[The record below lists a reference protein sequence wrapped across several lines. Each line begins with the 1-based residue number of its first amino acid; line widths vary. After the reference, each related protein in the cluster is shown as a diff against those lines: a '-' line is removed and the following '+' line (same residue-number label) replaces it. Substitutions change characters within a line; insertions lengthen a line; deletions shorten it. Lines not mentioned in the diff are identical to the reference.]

1 MSPSKNN
8 KKRLFI
14 IDGYATLY
22 RAHYALI
29 RNPLTTTAG
38 IPTSAVFG
46 FANQV
51 FQLLE
56 EENPD
61 YIVAAFDSKGKNFR
75 HELYTDYKA
84 NRSAMPDEIQTQ
96 LPYLWELLDG
106 MNIPVLRI
114 EGVEADDIIGTVAKM
129 CEKDD
134 LQCNIVSGDKDFMQ
148 LINDKTLLYA
158 PQARRREKE
167 VFNAQKVSEKWGVGP
182 EHIIDLLGLMGDS
195 SDNVPGV
202 EGVGPVTAKKLI
214 QKFGSMEKIY
224 ENIDQIENEKMREKL
239 LNNKDNAFLSKQ
251 LVTILTDVTVDASLS
266 DFEKKEANNKKLESI
281 FKELEFTGLL
291 KKIGSDT
298 SISPET
304 VQRKKEY
311 DLITSLDRLQSFADS
326 IKEGE
331 WLSVDL
337 ETTSVNPMIAEI
349 VGFSFSVKKDTGVYV
364 PIHFKDKVDNLFGD
378 NDLEIAINILKPVL
392 ENEKIP
398 KTGQNIKYDALIMKR
413 FGIDLQGIEF
423 DTMIAAH
430 LINPNA
436 RSYKLDNLSLSHLN
450 YKMVPIQD
458 LIGSGRN
465 QITMDQVDL
474 ADITFYA
481 AEDADVVIELTDIFL
496 KELKKQD
503 LYSYFKEI
511 EIDLLPVLIDMQFHG
526 IFVDRNYLLSRSK
539 EIGIKLDALEKS
551 IVKLA
556 GKEFNLNSSQQLAEI
571 LFDQLNLPMIKKR
584 STAEAILT
592 KLKEYH
598 ELPSLILGYRKLFKL
613 KNTYLDPIP
622 NNINEITNRVHSSFN
637 QTMTATGRLSTSS
650 PNFQNIPIRTE
661 DGKEVRKAIKAQSD
675 DYQILSA
682 DYSQIEL
689 RVMAHLSKD
698 EALTKALNDGEDIH
712 TFTAKNVFNVK
723 EDQDVLP
730 EMRRIAKIVNFG
742 IMYGAGSFRLS
753 QELGIPFAESKKI
766 IDVYFEKYKGIKQ
779 YMENT
784 KLLVKKDKSVQT
796 LLGRKR
802 AVWDS
807 DSQNQVRR
815 DAAERMAI
823 NMPIQGTAAE
833 MIKLAMIRIDK
844 DLKENNL
851 KSKLI
856 LQIHDELLLEVHNN
870 EIDYVTEMV
879 VKHMKDAM
887 DLDVPIEIDCGVG
900 SSWYEAH

>member
-1 MSPSKNN
+1 MSPSTNN

-22 RAHYALI
+22 RSHYALI

-129 CEKDD
+129 CEKDN

-167 VFNAQKVSEKWGVGP
+167 IFNAQKVSEKWGVGP

-214 QKFGSMEKIY
+214 QKFGSMENIY
-224 ENIDQIENEKMREKL
+224 ENIDQIENEKMKEKL
-239 LNNKDNAFLSKQ
+239 LNSKESAFLSKQ
-251 LVTILTDVTVDASLS
+251 LVTILTDVKVDASLS
-266 DFEKKEANNKKLESI
+266 DFEKKEVNNTKLESI

-291 KKIGSDT
+291 KKIGSGT
-298 SISPET
+298 NISPET
-304 VQRKKEY
+304 VKRKKEY

-326 IKEGE
+326 IQEGE

-378 NDLEIAINILKPVL
+378 NDLEVATNILKPVL

-430 LINPNA
+430 LIDPNA

-496 KELKKQD
+496 KELKKQN
-503 LYSYFKEI
+503 LYSYFKNI

-539 EIGIKLDALEKS
+539 EIGIRLDALKKS

-556 GKEFNLNSSQQLAEI
+556 GQEFNLNSSQQLAEI

-584 STAEAILT
+584 STAEAILA

-675 DYQILSA
+675 DLS
-682 DYSQIEL
+682 
-689 RVMAHLSKD
+689 
-698 EALTKALNDGEDIH
+698 G
-712 TFTAKNVFNVK
+712 
-723 EDQDVLP
+723 
-730 EMRRIAKIVNFG
+730 
-742 IMYGAGSFRLS
+742 
-753 QELGIPFAESKKI
+753 
-766 IDVYFEKYKGIKQ
+766 
-779 YMENT
+779 
-784 KLLVKKDKSVQT
+784 
-796 LLGRKR
+796 
-802 AVWDS
+802 
-807 DSQNQVRR
+807 
-815 DAAERMAI
+815 
-823 NMPIQGTAAE
+823 
-833 MIKLAMIRIDK
+833 
-844 DLKENNL
+844 
-851 KSKLI
+851 
-856 LQIHDELLLEVHNN
+856 
-870 EIDYVTEMV
+870 
-879 VKHMKDAM
+879 
-887 DLDVPIEIDCGVG
+887 
-900 SSWYEAH
+900 

>member
-148 LINDKTLLYA
+148 LINDQTLLYA

-266 DFEKKEANNKKLESI
+266 DFEKKEANNTKLESI

-304 VQRKKEY
+304 VQREKEY

-378 NDLEIAINILKPVL
+378 NDLEIATNILKPVL

-465 QITMDQVDL
+465 QITMDQVAL

-503 LYSYFKEI
+503 LYSYFKDI

-526 IFVDRNYLLSRSK
+526 IFVDRNYLLSRSE

-551 IVKLA
+551 IIKLA

-637 QTMTATGRLSTSS
+637 QTMTATGRLSTST

-698 EALTKALNDGEDIH
+698 EALTKALNSGEDIH

-779 YMENT
+779 YMEDT

-879 VKHMKDAM
+879 VKHMKNAM

>member
-148 LINDKTLLYA
+148 LINDQTLLYA

-266 DFEKKEANNKKLESI
+266 DFEKKEANNTKLESI

-378 NDLEIAINILKPVL
+378 NDLEIATNILKPVL

-465 QITMDQVDL
+465 QITMDQVAL

-496 KELKKQD
+496 KELKKQE
-503 LYSYFKEI
+503 LYSYFKDI

-551 IVKLA
+551 IIKLA

-637 QTMTATGRLSTSS
+637 QTMTATGRLSTSA

-698 EALTKALNDGEDIH
+698 EALTKALNSGEDIH

-779 YMENT
+779 YMEDT

-879 VKHMKDAM
+879 VKHMKNAM

>member
-167 VFNAQKVSEKWGVGP
+167 IFNAQKVSEKWGVGP

-224 ENIDQIENEKMREKL
+224 ENIDQIENEKMRERL

-266 DFEKKEANNKKLESI
+266 DFEKKKANNTKLESI

-298 SISPET
+298 SISSET

-465 QITMDQVDL
+465 QITMDQVAL

-496 KELKKQD
+496 KELKKQE
-503 LYSYFKEI
+503 LYSYFKDI

-551 IVKLA
+551 IIKLA

-637 QTMTATGRLSTSS
+637 QTMTATGRLSTST

-698 EALTKALNDGEDIH
+698 EALTKALNSGEDIH

-779 YMENT
+779 YMEDT

-879 VKHMKDAM
+879 VKHMKNAM

>member
-148 LINDKTLLYA
+148 LINDQTLLYA

-266 DFEKKEANNKKLESI
+266 DFEKKEANNTKLESI

-378 NDLEIAINILKPVL
+378 NDLEIATNILKPVL

-465 QITMDQVDL
+465 QITMDQVAL

-496 KELKKQD
+496 KELKKQE
-503 LYSYFKEI
+503 LYSYFKDI

-526 IFVDRNYLLSRSK
+526 IFVDRNYLLSRSE

-551 IVKLA
+551 IIKLA

-637 QTMTATGRLSTSS
+637 QTMTATGRLSTST

-779 YMENT
+779 YMEDT

-879 VKHMKDAM
+879 VKHMKDAI

>member
-167 VFNAQKVSEKWGVGP
+167 IFNAQKVSEKWGVGP

-266 DFEKKEANNKKLESI
+266 DFEKKEANNTKLESI

-378 NDLEIAINILKPVL
+378 NDLEIATNILKPVL

-465 QITMDQVDL
+465 QITMDQVAL

-496 KELKKQD
+496 KELKKQE
-503 LYSYFKEI
+503 LYSYFKDI

-551 IVKLA
+551 IIKLA

-637 QTMTATGRLSTSS
+637 QTMTATGRLSTST

-698 EALTKALNDGEDIH
+698 EALTKALNSGEDIH

-723 EDQDVLP
+723 EDQDILP

-779 YMENT
+779 YMEDT

-856 LQIHDELLLEVHNN
+856 LKIHDELLLEVHNN

-879 VKHMKDAM
+879 VKHMKNAM

>member
-167 VFNAQKVSEKWGVGP
+167 IFNAQKVSEKWGVGP

-266 DFEKKEANNKKLESI
+266 DFEKKEANNTKLESI

-378 NDLEIAINILKPVL
+378 NDLEIATNILKPVL

-465 QITMDQVDL
+465 QITMDQVEL

-496 KELKKQD
+496 KELKKQE
-503 LYSYFKEI
+503 LYSYFKDI

-551 IVKLA
+551 IIKLA

-637 QTMTATGRLSTSS
+637 QTMTATGRLSTST

-698 EALTKALNDGEDIH
+698 EALTKALNSGEDIH

-723 EDQDVLP
+723 EDQNVLP

-779 YMENT
+779 YMEDT

-879 VKHMKDAM
+879 VKHMKNAM

>member
-266 DFEKKEANNKKLESI
+266 DFEKKEANNTKLESI

-378 NDLEIAINILKPVL
+378 NDLEIATNILKPVL

-465 QITMDQVDL
+465 QITMDQVAL

-503 LYSYFKEI
+503 LYSYFKDI

-551 IVKLA
+551 IIKLA

-637 QTMTATGRLSTSS
+637 QTMTATGRLSTST

-698 EALTKALNDGEDIH
+698 EALTKALNSGEDIH

-779 YMENT
+779 YMEDT

-870 EIDYVTEMV
+870 EID
-879 VKHMKDAM
+879 
-887 DLDVPIEIDCGVG
+887 
-900 SSWYEAH
+900 

>member
-1 MSPSKNN
+1 MSPSTNN

-38 IPTSAVFG
+38 MPTSAIFG

-61 YIVAAFDSKGKNFR
+61 YIVAAFDPKGKNFR

-84 NRSAMPDEIQTQ
+84 NRSAMPDEIQIQ

-114 EGVEADDIIGTVAKM
+114 EGVEADDVIGTIAKM

-167 VFNAQKVSEKWGVGP
+167 IFNAQKVSEKWGVGP

-214 QKFGSMEKIY
+214 QKFGSMENIY
-224 ENIDQIENEKMREKL
+224 ENIDQIENEKLKEKL
-239 LNNKDNAFLSKQ
+239 LNSKESAFLSKK
-251 LVTILTDVTVDASLS
+251 LVTILTDVKVDASIS
-266 DFEKKEANNKKLESI
+266 DFEKKEIDKTKLESI

-291 KKIGSDT
+291 KKIGSGT
-298 SISPET
+298 NISPET
-304 VQRKKEY
+304 VKRKKEY

-326 IKEGE
+326 IQEGE

-378 NDLEIAINILKPVL
+378 NDLEVATNILKPVL

-430 LINPNA
+430 LIDPNA

-496 KELKKQD
+496 KELKKKN
-503 LYSYFKEI
+503 LYSYFKNI
-511 EIDLLPVLIDMQFHG
+511 EIDLLLVLIDMQFHG
-526 IFVDRNYLLSRSK
+526 IFVDRNYLLSSSK
-539 EIGIKLDALEKS
+539 KIGIKLDILEKS

-556 GKEFNLNSSQQLAEI
+556 GQEFNLNSSQQLAEI
-571 LFDQLNLPMIKKR
+571 LFDKLNLPMIKKR

-622 NNINEITNRVHSSFN
+622 NHINEITNRVHSSFN

-650 PNFQNIPIRTE
+650 PNFQNIPIRTQ
-661 DGKEVRKAIKAQSD
+661 DGKEVRKAIKAQFD
-675 DYQILSA
+675 DYKILSA

-742 IMYGAGSFRLS
+742 IMYGAGPFRLS
-753 QELGIPFAESKKI
+753 QELGIPFSEAKKI
-766 IDVYFEKYKGIKQ
+766 IDVYFHKYKGIKQ
-779 YMENT
+779 YMEDT
-784 KLLVKKDKSVQT
+784 KLLVKKNKSVQT

-844 DLKENNL
+844 DLKKNNL

-879 VKHMKDAM
+879 VKHMKNAM

>member
-167 VFNAQKVSEKWGVGP
+167 IFNAQKVSEKWGVGP

-214 QKFGSMEKIY
+214 RKFGSMEKIY
-224 ENIDQIENEKMREKL
+224 ENIDQIENEKMRERL

-266 DFEKKEANNKKLESI
+266 DFEKKKANNTKLESI

-496 KELKKQD
+496 KELKKQE
-503 LYSYFKEI
+503 LYSYFKDI

-551 IVKLA
+551 IIKLA

-637 QTMTATGRLSTSS
+637 QTMTATGRLSTST

-698 EALTKALNDGEDIH
+698 EALTKALNSGEDIH

-779 YMENT
+779 YMEDT

-879 VKHMKDAM
+879 VKHMKNAM

>member
-148 LINDKTLLYA
+148 LINDQTLLYA

-266 DFEKKEANNKKLESI
+266 DFEKKEANNTKLESI

-378 NDLEIAINILKPVL
+378 NDLEIATNILKPVL

-413 FGIDLQGIEF
+413 FGIELQGIEF

-465 QITMDQVDL
+465 QITMDQVAL

-496 KELKKQD
+496 KELKKQE
-503 LYSYFKEI
+503 LYSYFKDI

-526 IFVDRNYLLSRSK
+526 IFVDRNYLLSRSE

-551 IVKLA
+551 IIKLA

-637 QTMTATGRLSTSS
+637 QTMTATGRLSTST

-661 DGKEVRKAIKAQSD
+661 DGKEVRKAIKAQSN

-779 YMENT
+779 YMEDT

-879 VKHMKDAM
+879 VKHMKDAI

>member
-167 VFNAQKVSEKWGVGP
+167 IFNAQKVSEKWGVGP

-214 QKFGSMEKIY
+214 RKFGSMEKIY

-266 DFEKKEANNKKLESI
+266 DFEKKEANNTKLESI

-392 ENEKIP
+392 ENKKIP

-465 QITMDQVDL
+465 QITMDQVAL

-496 KELKKQD
+496 KELKKQE
-503 LYSYFKEI
+503 LYSYFKDI

-551 IVKLA
+551 IIKLA

-637 QTMTATGRLSTSS
+637 QTMTATGRLSTST

-698 EALTKALNDGEDIH
+698 EALTKALNSGEDIH

-779 YMENT
+779 YMEDT

-879 VKHMKDAM
+879 VKHMKNAM

>member
-266 DFEKKEANNKKLESI
+266 DFEKKEANNTKLESI

-378 NDLEIAINILKPVL
+378 NDLEIATNILKPVL

-465 QITMDQVDL
+465 QITMDQVAL

-496 KELKKQD
+496 KELKKQE
-503 LYSYFKEI
+503 LYSYFKDI

-526 IFVDRNYLLSRSK
+526 IFVDRNYLLSRSE

-551 IVKLA
+551 IIKLA

-637 QTMTATGRLSTSS
+637 QTMTATGRLSTST

-698 EALTKALNDGEDIH
+698 EALTKALNSGEDIH

-779 YMENT
+779 YMEDT

>member
-167 VFNAQKVSEKWGVGP
+167 IFNAQKVSEKWGVGP

-224 ENIDQIENEKMREKL
+224 ENIDQIENEKMRERL

-266 DFEKKEANNKKLESI
+266 DFEKKKANNTKLESI

-465 QITMDQVDL
+465 QITMDQVEL

-496 KELKKQD
+496 KELKKQE
-503 LYSYFKEI
+503 LYSYFKDI

-551 IVKLA
+551 IIKLA

-637 QTMTATGRLSTSS
+637 QTMTATGRLSTST

-698 EALTKALNDGEDIH
+698 EALTKALNSGEDIH

-779 YMENT
+779 YMEDT

-879 VKHMKDAM
+879 VKHMKNAM

>member
-158 PQARRREKE
+158 PQARRREKQ

-182 EHIIDLLGLMGDS
+182 EHIIDLLWLMCDS

-266 DFEKKEANNKKLESI
+266 DFEKKEANNTKLESI

-304 VQRKKEY
+304 VQREKEY

-378 NDLEIAINILKPVL
+378 NDLEIATNILKPIL

-465 QITMDQVDL
+465 QITMDQVAL

-496 KELKKQD
+496 KELKKQE
-503 LYSYFKEI
+503 LYSYFKDI

-526 IFVDRNYLLSRSK
+526 IFVDRNYLLSRSE

-551 IVKLA
+551 IIKLA

-571 LFDQLNLPMIKKR
+571 VFDQLNLPMIKKR

-637 QTMTATGRLSTSS
+637 QTMTATGRLSTST

-698 EALTKALNDGEDIH
+698 KALTKALNDGEDIH

-723 EDQDVLP
+723 EDGDVLP

-779 YMENT
+779 YMEDT

-879 VKHMKDAM
+879 IKHMKNAM
-887 DLDVPIEIDCGVG
+887 NLDVPIEIDCGVG

>member
-266 DFEKKEANNKKLESI
+266 DFEKKEANNTKLESI

-378 NDLEIAINILKPVL
+378 NDLEIATNILKPVL

-465 QITMDQVDL
+465 QITMDQVEL

-496 KELKKQD
+496 KELKKQE
-503 LYSYFKEI
+503 LYSYFKDI

-526 IFVDRNYLLSRSK
+526 IFVDRNYLLSRSE

-551 IVKLA
+551 IIKLA

-637 QTMTATGRLSTSS
+637 QTMTATGRLSTST

-698 EALTKALNDGEDIH
+698 EALTKALNSGEDIH

-779 YMENT
+779 YMEDT

-879 VKHMKDAM
+879 VKHMKNAM

>member
-167 VFNAQKVSEKWGVGP
+167 IFNAQKVSEKWGVGP

-266 DFEKKEANNKKLESI
+266 DFEKKEANNTKLESI

-378 NDLEIAINILKPVL
+378 NDLEIATNILKPVL

-465 QITMDQVDL
+465 QITMDQVEL

-496 KELKKQD
+496 KELKKQE
-503 LYSYFKEI
+503 LYSYFKDI

-551 IVKLA
+551 IIKLA

-637 QTMTATGRLSTSS
+637 QTMTATGRLSNST

-698 EALTKALNDGEDIH
+698 EALTKALNSGEDIH
-712 TFTAKNVFNVK
+712 TFTAKNVFNV
-723 EDQDVLP
+723 
-730 EMRRIAKIVNFG
+730 
-742 IMYGAGSFRLS
+742 
-753 QELGIPFAESKKI
+753 
-766 IDVYFEKYKGIKQ
+766 
-779 YMENT
+779 
-784 KLLVKKDKSVQT
+784 
-796 LLGRKR
+796 
-802 AVWDS
+802 
-807 DSQNQVRR
+807 
-815 DAAERMAI
+815 
-823 NMPIQGTAAE
+823 
-833 MIKLAMIRIDK
+833 
-844 DLKENNL
+844 
-851 KSKLI
+851 
-856 LQIHDELLLEVHNN
+856 
-870 EIDYVTEMV
+870 
-879 VKHMKDAM
+879 
-887 DLDVPIEIDCGVG
+887 
-900 SSWYEAH
+900 